1 MDRRAMI
8 GFFPAAGKVAALG
21 LVATMGISLAGCSTA
36 PAAPGETP
44 RAAFSFP
51 APASRTAA
59 PAQTAQAQPDKPK
72 LQPYEAN
79 AKCWMKYD
87 QSKVSLDDKAKLV
100 DKCVDDIMRA
110 QGTPVAAPPKG
121 STQTRR

>member
-8 GFFPAAGKVAALG
+8 GFFQPAGKAAALG
-21 LVATMGISLAGCSTA
+21 LVVAMGISLAGCAT
-36 PAAPGETP
+36 APGETP
-44 RAAFSFP
+44 RAAFSFS
-51 APASRTAA
+51 APASRPATPAA
-59 PAQTAQAQPDKPK
+59 AAQAQAQPDKPTLK
-72 LQPYEAN
+72 SYEAN